1 MLTPTI
7 EGHSHV
13 EIPAPQP
20 FAVAWRETPTALCRA
35 STCSED
41 VCMIAVWE
49 GEGWRQLKLES
60 DGKEDE
66 VTERFPWRKVGLLFR
81 LSRTRS
87 HAAKDITRW

>member
-1 MLTPTI
+1 
-7 EGHSHV
+7 
-13 EIPAPQP
+13 
-20 FAVAWRETPTALCRA
+20 
-35 STCSED
+35 
-41 VCMIAVWE
+41 MIAVWE